1 MRKRKLVWQLFITY
15 LSINIIAVV
24 TVSILLSMY
33 FRSFHV
39 NQESNDLLKRAM
51 LINENIYD
59 DFTAGDLDSLC
70 ELCESLGT
78 KTETRITVILPSGKV
93 ICDTEE
99 DPAGMDN
106 HADRPEIIEALDG
119 KSGMSIR
126 HSFTL
131 DMDML
136 YVAIPSSQDSRAEY
150 ILRTSVPLISIKN
163 TLSLIYGKIAQI
175 AIILILVVAAIS
187 FMLARRIS
195 EPIAELKKGAER
207 FAEGEFEKKIYSAG
221 TPEIDMLADSM
232 NRMADDLNKRI
243 NQLSLQKNEQEA
255 ILSSMTEGVVAVDN
269 DEKILSYN
277 LAAEKM
283 LNMDRNSKGRS
294 LRETVLNSD
303 FLSFA
308 GKVLSE
314 NKNIEGEII
323 IYDQDET
330 HLKAQGAPLLDSA
343 NREMGALIVLN
354 DVTKVRRLEKIR
366 RDFVSNVS
374 HELRTPIT
382 SIKGYLETAFDEYRS
397 SGENVE
403 KFLKTAMKQV
413 DRLNHIIEDLLSL
426 SRIEQSDGGVALDR
440 ESVSIRGLLDSA
452 VQSCGSSAI
461 EKNIKINVSCSDDL
475 QVRVQ
480 SQLFEQAVINLLE
493 NAINYSDKDS
503 VINIEAFGE
512 DKNAFLKVIDHGIG
526 IEKRHH
532 DRIFE
537 RFYRVDKARSRST
550 GGTGL
555 GLAIVKHIVQA
566 EGGTVSVDS
575 SPGQGSIFIIKLPI
589 SPK

>member
-24 TVSILLSMY
+24 TVSILLSLY

-39 NQESNDLLKRAM
+39 NQESNDLLKRAT
-51 LINENIYD
+51 LINENIYN
-59 DFTAGDLDSLC
+59 DFSAGDLDSLS
-70 ELCESLGT
+70 ELCASLGA

-119 KSGMSIR
+119 KNGMSVR

-136 YVAIPSSQDSRAEY
+136 YVAIPSSRDKAAEY

-187 FMLARRIS
+187 FMLSRRIS

-207 FAEGEFEKKIYSAG
+207 FAKGEFEKKIYSSG
-221 TPEIDMLADSM
+221 TPEINMLADSM
-232 NRMADDLNKRI
+232 NRMADDLNERI
-243 NQLSLQKNEQEA
+243 NQLSLQRNEQEA
-255 ILSSMTEGVVAVDN
+255 ILSSMTEGVIAVDS
-269 DEKILSYN
+269 DEMILSYN

-314 NKNIEGEII
+314 NRNIEGEII
-323 IYDQDET
+323 IYDKNET

-343 NREMGALIVLN
+343 NRKMGALIVLN

-382 SIKGYLETAFDEYRS
+382 SIKGYLETAFDEYQS

-403 KFLKTAMKQV
+403 KFLKTALKQV

-426 SRIEQSDGGVALDR
+426 SRIEQSEGVALDR

-452 VQSCGSSAI
+452 VQSCGPSAR
-461 EKNIKINVSCSDDL
+461 EKNITINVSCSDDL

-493 NAINYSDKDS
+493 NAINYSDNDS
-503 VINIEAFGE
+503 EINIEAFSE
-512 DKNAFLKVIDHGIG
+512 DKNAVIKVIDHGIG

-575 SPGQGSIFIIKLPI
+575 SPGQGSIFIIKLSI